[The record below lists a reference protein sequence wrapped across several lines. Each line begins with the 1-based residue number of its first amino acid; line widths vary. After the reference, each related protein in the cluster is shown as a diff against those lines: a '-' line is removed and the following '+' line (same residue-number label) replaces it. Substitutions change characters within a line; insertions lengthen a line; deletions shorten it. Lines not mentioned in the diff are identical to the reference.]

1 MAKFGKP
8 FSDERPGSGIS
19 SRPPVPL
26 EWPFLVSPGS
36 PSPSVFGEGVRPRDG
51 RWGSSPQGERD
62 SSVCP
67 VEGAWAVDVTGLS
80 RARPLCSRKPA
91 SGICH
96 EQAIQ
101 GHGERRPGPPAP
113 PSCGPIGRGVC
124 NGRVPAGAIGHEGR
138 CPGTALV
145 TAGPRS
151 GLDARFC
158 FGVCVPRRG
167 EAEAWGSSED
177 REGRGP
183 GGGLCPPH
191 VSCSGLLGTSKYD
204 FVSGKQCSSE
214 WEMFSV
220 AGGVLGTFDSGVK
233 TEPKPLGP
241 GSLHSGST
249 RASQRAGPELLSPR
263 PKVRKTRPRAR
274 DSHPKA
280 T

>member
-1 MAKFGKP
+1 MC
-8 FSDERPGSGIS
+8 
-19 SRPPVPL
+19 PL
-26 EWPFLVSPGS
+26 
-36 PSPSVFGEGVRPRDG
+36 
-51 RWGSSPQGERD
+51 
-62 SSVCP
+62 
-67 VEGAWAVDVTGLS
+67 EGAWAVDVTGLS

-91 SGICH
+91 LGICR

-158 FGVCVPRRG
+158 FGVCVSGRG
-167 EAEAWGSSED
+167 EAEAWGGSED

-204 FVSGKQCSSE
+204 FVSGNSALPSGKCFQ
-214 WEMFSV
+214 WPV
-220 AGGVLGTFDSGVK
+220 ASLALLTVVLRPSPNPSG
-233 TEPKPLGP
+233 LGP
-241 GSLHSGST
+241 CTAAPH
-249 RASQRAGPELLSPR
+249 RHPRGPAPSSCPLV
-263 PKVRKTRPRAR
+263 PK
-274 DSHPKA
+274 
-280 T
+280 